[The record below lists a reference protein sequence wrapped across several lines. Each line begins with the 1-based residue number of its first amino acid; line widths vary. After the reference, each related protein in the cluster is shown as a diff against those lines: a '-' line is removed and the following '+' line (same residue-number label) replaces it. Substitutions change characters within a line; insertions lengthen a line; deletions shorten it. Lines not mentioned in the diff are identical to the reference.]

1 MSASGRR
8 AGIGEVRPTASADQ
22 PATCGSCPRGH
33 VVARPGARFCPT
45 CGSGLVE
52 ADVADSDELVQ
63 WFVDRFEEV
72 CARSGRP
79 LSRDDIDVLWTDCVL
94 AAKVRPTEALEVT
107 ERLRALG
114 RALGPE
120 DAALW
125 SCRYRSFDEMDESTV
140 VMWVLDDLF
149 GGGP

>member
-1 MSASGRR
+1 VLTSQPPAGRALAGTSSLVRVPGSARR
-8 AGIGEVRPTASADQ
+8 AALG
-22 PATCGSCPRGH
+22 
-33 VVARPGARFCPT
+33 
-45 CGSGLVE
+45 
-52 ADVADSDELVQ
+52 
-63 WFVDRFEEV
+63 
-72 CARSGRP
+72 GRP